1 MRILNMILLS
11 STILSISFTYA
22 SNGAEPRI
30 PHYGTGNDGDNTTGL
45 LLIDHEKYL
54 NTDSASNSKSEPRI
68 SHYGTGNDGDNTTGL
83 LLED

>member
-11 STILSISFTYA
+11 STILSTSFTYA

-45 LLIDHEKYL
+45 LL
-54 NTDSASNSKSEPRI
+54 
-68 SHYGTGNDGDNTTGL
+68 
-83 LLED
+83 ED